1 MPHGAAARSPLLLVA
16 ALAGSPAAAQSPPPA
31 AAPGYRGFTPGM
43 SYAAFADR
51 ARQLQRRQALVC
63 TTSRRTAH
71 LMECGVRIL
80 DPADSASFY
89 LGAFVLEGLVA
100 LLSFGDSGDAA
111 LVERRQREL
120 TERYG
125 TPRVT
130 GFGTWEWQFGRQIV
144 RLNWRG
150 RGERRWLY
158 VALWDSDI
166 LDGIGRYA
174 RRPST
179 GKP

>member
-1 MPHGAAARSPLLLVA
+1 MLDGAVTCRTLTLVA
-16 ALAGSPAAAQSPPPA
+16 ALAGSSAIAQSVPSAPA
-31 AAPGYRGFTPGM
+31 YRGFTPGM
-43 SYAAFADR
+43 TYRDFADR
-51 ARQLQRRQALVC
+51 ARQLQRRQPLLC
-63 TTSRRTAH
+63 NTSRRTAQ

-89 LGAFVLEGLVA
+89 LGAFVLEGRVA
-100 LLSFGDSGDAA
+100 LLSFGDSGDVA

-125 TPRVT
+125 TPRAT
-130 GFGTWEWQFGRQIV
+130 GFGTWEWRFGRQLV

-158 VALWDSDI
+158 IAMWDSDI
-166 LDGIGRYA
+166 LDGISRYA
-174 RRPST
+174 RRPS
-179 GKP
+179 GGRP

>member
-1 MPHGAAARSPLLLVA
+1 MLDRAVRGRGLMLVA
-16 ALAGSPAAAQSPPPA
+16 ALAASAVSAQGAPPT

-43 SYAAFADR
+43 TYRDFADR
-51 ARQLQRRQALVC
+51 ARQLQRRQPLVC
-63 TTSRRTAH
+63 NTSRRTAH

-89 LGAFVLEGLVA
+89 LGAFVLEGQVA
-100 LLSFGDSGDAA
+100 LLSFGDSGDVA

-120 TERYG
+120 TEHYG
-125 TPRVT
+125 APRAT
-130 GFGTWEWQFGRQIV
+130 GFGTWEWQFGRQVV

-158 VALWDSDI
+158 VAIWDSDI

-174 RRPST
+174 KRPSA